1 MELLFAPTGFVTRMA
16 KCICLKIAKS
26 ISKKK
31 KENSKSVEIMDMGDI
46 TVVK

>member
-1 MELLFAPTGFVTRMA
+1 MELLFAPADFVTRMA

-31 KENSKSVEIMDMGDI
+31 KKK
-46 TVVK
+46 TQKALR